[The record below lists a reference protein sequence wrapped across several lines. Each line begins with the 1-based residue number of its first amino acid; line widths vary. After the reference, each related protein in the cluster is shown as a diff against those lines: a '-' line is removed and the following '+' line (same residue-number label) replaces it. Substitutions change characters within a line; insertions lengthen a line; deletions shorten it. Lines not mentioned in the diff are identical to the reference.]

1 MDFNPFLD
9 NDDEEELQHQA
20 ALPPPVNPPP
30 PNLAQQ
36 NQQQISFKLQPFWVD
51 APDSWFAAAEVQFRL
66 RRIVAQ
72 EDRFCL
78 VVAALDKETLK
89 KVVHLVTA
97 ADLENPYEELKTAL
111 LLSHQLTDFQ
121 RVELL
126 LAMEPLGGR
135 KPSALLADML
145 ELCPAGQHNNI
156 FFVGLFLQ
164 RLPRELRVLLTHE
177 DHTDLRCL
185 AAHADR
191 LVAFNGKQ
199 PHDVAAAVPEP
210 AEAEVAA
217 VKSGGQHRPFNK
229 QRPPPVPP
237 RTGAKQAD
245 GGAGAAGGSSGKGG
259 QSSAPTPANLARK
272 GSGLCW
278 NHWKFGENAHRCSQP
293 CSWAG
298 N

>member
-9 NDDEEELQHQA
+9 NDDDEELQHQA
-20 ALPPPVNPPP
+20 ALPPPVNPPLP
-30 PNLAQQ
+30 YLAQQ

-78 VVAALDKETLK
+78 VVATLDKETLK
-89 KVVHLVTA
+89 KVVHLITA
-97 ADLENPYEELKTAL
+97 VDLENSYEELKTAL

-145 ELCPAGQHNNI
+145 ELCPEGQADNI

-164 RLPRELRVLLTHE
+164 CLPRELRVLLTHE
-177 DHTDLRCL
+177 DHTDLRRL

-191 LVAFNGKQ
+191 LMAFNAAQ
-199 PHDVAAAVPEP
+199 PHEMAA
-210 AEAEVAA
+210 VAA
-217 VKSGGQHRPFNK
+217 VEEFDGSVAAIK
-229 QRPPPVPP
+229 QQGRGKGKQKPPPLPP
-237 RTGAKQAD
+237 RGGGGGKPGGGGNGGGKQLQQPLDPAPAKLAQQA
-245 GGAGAAGGSSGKGG
+245 
-259 QSSAPTPANLARK
+259 
-272 GSGLCW
+272 SGLCFF
-278 NHWKFGENAHRCSQP
+278 HWRYGAAARDCRQP
-293 CSWAG
+293 CSWSAE